1 MGRYPIELRAKIM
14 TLRDAGYSYHAI
26 AGKVDKRA
34 SSISQFVC
42 TFKDRSNLTEQ
53 SGRGRGR
60 LLSPR
65 DERAITRV
73 MLSGECGSPAEI
85 AQQAANIGL
94 SPVSASTVRRALA
107 RQGYS
112 AYVQKPK
119 PSLSKKNLRER
130 LKWAKERR
138 HWTKQDWEKILFSD
152 ESKVVLMRTTS
163 RS

>member
-14 TLRDAGYSYHAI
+14 TLRDVGYLYHAI

-73 MLSGECGSPAEI
+73 MLSGECDSPAEI

-112 AYVQKPK
+112 LMSRNPNPRCPK
-119 PSLSKKNLRER
+119 KIAGNDSSGQRNVVTGLSKIGKRFCFP
-130 LKWAKERR
+130 
-138 HWTKQDWEKILFSD
+138 TKA
-152 ESKVVLMRTTS
+152 T
-163 RS
+163 